1 MNDSSKDK
9 GNDNR
14 YGKKKSPLEWA
25 RFWFSKLAKFH
36 SIHDPAV
43 WRFSEQHVI
52 DFLRSKLK
60 AGVPAKNRLMIV
72 KGLILYRNNI
82 YRSPEPRLEHI
93 RATLQE
99 LTVRESMPQDVTIRV
114 FDPSV
119 DLRVLCRPFGPLF
132 FRLVGPGPD
141 GPGSSCVSP
150 PGL

>member
-60 AGVPAKNRLMIV
+60 AGVPAKNRWMIV

-99 LTVRESMPQDVTIRV
+99 LTVRESMAQDVSIRV
-114 FDPSV
+114 VDPSI
-119 DLRVLCRPFGPLF
+119 DLSVIVSALRAFVFPFN
-132 FRLVGPGPD
+132 
-141 GPGSSCVSP
+141 GS
-150 PGL
+150 GA